1 MESKNLDF
9 KIDYKKMQ
17 VFADFNTENVKY
29 PLILSMPHSGSYF
42 PPEFLEQVNSSVE
55 VMRHNEDIFVDELFQ
70 QATDAGVP
78 TIKMLVS
85 RSVIDLNRDR
95 LELDPTMFY
104 NYPKNKDILYDKH
117 CRVGLGVIHRI
128 NYLREPL
135 YKGLLDYKEVEA
147 RLKNLYDTYHN
158 RLQQIIQKC
167 LKKFGFCMVL
177 DCHSMPSKI
186 CSIID
191 DRSGIDV
198 CLGNLF
204 SQSCPQDMSDFL
216 AGQFWDK
223 NYKVEFNCP
232 YSGAFITFNY
242 CQPRRKMYTLQ
253 LEINRVLYADENAL
267 KKNELF
273 YQTSDDV
280 CNAVI
285 NFAQYLSRG
294 AEI

>member
-1 MESKNLDF
+1 MEKNKLDF
-9 KIDYKKMQ
+9 KIDYKKMP
-17 VFADFNTENVKY
+17 VFADYNTDNIRF

-55 VMRHNEDIFVDELFQ
+55 VMRHNEDIFVDELLQ
-70 QATDAGVP
+70 PATDFGVP

-95 LELDPTMFY
+95 LELDPQMFF
-104 NYPKNKDILYDKH
+104 NYPKDKDILYDKH
-117 CRVGLGVIHRI
+117 CRVGLGVVHRI

-147 RLKNLYDTYHN
+147 RLKNLYDVYHN

-167 LKKFGFCMVL
+167 IKKFGFCLVL

-191 DRSGIDV
+191 DRSGIDI

-204 SQSCPQDMSDFL
+204 SQSCPQEMSDFF

-253 LEINRVLYADENAL
+253 LEINRALYAYEDAL
-267 KKNELF
+267 QKSEHF
-273 YQTSDDV
+273 YQMQDDV
-280 CNAVI
+280 CEAII
-285 NFAQYLSRG
+285 NLAQYLSRK
-294 AEI
+294 